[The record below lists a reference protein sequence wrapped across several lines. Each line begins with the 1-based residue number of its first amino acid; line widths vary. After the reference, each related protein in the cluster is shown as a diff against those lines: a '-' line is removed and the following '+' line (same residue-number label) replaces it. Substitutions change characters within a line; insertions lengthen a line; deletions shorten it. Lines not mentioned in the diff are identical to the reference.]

1 MQPGRED
8 TIADSIAV
16 GEPRNPVKAV
26 NAVRDSGGTMID
38 VSDEE
43 ILSAMRLLGRT
54 AGVFG
59 EPAGVAGLAGL
70 ARAVRE
76 GIVDSSASAC
86 AIVTGNGLKDIQT
99 GIRAAGEPVTIPPDI
114 TLLERELARVAPSV
128 LA

>member
-1 MQPGRED
+1 
-8 TIADSIAV
+8 
-16 GEPRNPVKAV
+16 
-26 NAVRDSGGTMID
+26 
-38 VSDEE
+38 
-43 ILSAMRLLGRT
+43 
-54 AGVFG
+54 
-59 EPAGVAGLAGL
+59 
-70 ARAVRE
+70 VRE